1 MANTISVVIPFFKR
15 QKIFDETIQSVFAQT
30 LKPLEIIV
38 VDDCSGG
45 DAIEFLKQYEPQI
58 TIIALEKNVGVSK
71 ARNIGVK
78 AAKGEYIA
86 FLDSDDYWSVDK
98 LEKQYNYMQNHPEVS
113 LTHTGCR
120 VFYPDQTEKTYI
132 KKPLNLL
139 FTHLIKNSHVT
150 PPSVMIKKQVFEDI
164 GGFDPTFRQTEDY
177 ELSMRLITQG
187 HLIHF
192 IPEALTHVRL
202 GTNDK
207 ISSNWKGFFKG
218 HVGVVQRYKK
228 NYVNEIGILGYYY
241 CIVNYIEK
249 TGYKQGKIFG
259 KLLILIAR
267 ILKLILPKPALFN

>member
-1 MANTISVVIPFFKR
+1 MSASISVVIPFFKR
-15 QKIFDETIQSVFAQT
+15 QNVFDETIQSVLNQS

-45 DAIEFLKQYEPQI
+45 DAIEFLKQYEPMI
-58 TIIALEKNVGVSK
+58 TIIALTENVGVSK
-71 ARNIGVK
+71 ARNIGVN

-86 FLDSDDYWSVDK
+86 FLDSDDYWSTDK
-98 LEKQYNYMQNHPEVS
+98 LEKQYSYMQNNPNVS

-120 VFYPDQTEKTYI
+120 VFYPDSSEKTYND
-132 KKPLNLL
+132 KPLNLL

-150 PPSVMIKKQVFEDI
+150 PPSVMIKKDVFEAI

-207 ISSNWKGFFKG
+207 ISSNWKGFYTG
-218 HVGVVQRYKK
+218 HVGVVKRYKK
-228 NYVNEIGILGYYY
+228 FYVNEIGTLGYYY

-249 TGYKQGKIFG
+249 TGYKQGKLLG
-259 KLLILIAR
+259 KFLVLFAR
-267 ILKLILPKPALFN
+267 ILKVVLPKPSLFN